1 MVILHQSIFIT
12 FLINFSQEFF
22 NHIFFV
28 LKYFSSMNNVGGIQ
42 WRGVRGVQRRQFRN
56 RLEELVNRIS
66 ERVLQEVMRHLEDTL
81 EDRLIQLISERL
93 PDILIERL
101 PSVVED
107 MMDDVAN
114 GVMERLETRNDII
127 QQSAIDRM
135 VNSLIGDTAENQQQ
149 GQHEVRLHL
158 NPDNGHESDSNE
170 SDIDESD
177 RELIPLLET

>member
-1 MVILHQSIFIT
+1 
-12 FLINFSQEFF
+12 
-22 NHIFFV
+22 
-28 LKYFSSMNNVGGIQ
+28 MNNLGGIQ
-42 WRGVRGVQRRQFRN
+42 WRGVHGRGVQRRQFRN

-114 GVMERLETRNDII
+114 GVMERLETLLII
-127 QQSAIDRM
+127 SLKKDYLLMIDRPSPIFGASQRWGSPGES
-135 VNSLIGDTAENQQQ
+135 NTF
-149 GQHEVRLHL
+149 L
-158 NPDNGHESDSNE
+158 N
-170 SDIDESD
+170 ITY
-177 RELIPLLET
+177 L